1 MRSFTKLALAAALA
15 IFSSGGAIA
24 ATTSLT
30 VHVADPDGGNLP
42 GVKVAAIQWGMNGPS
57 TYTLLGLTDASG
69 NKVFNLEQQMGY
81 SIYVTSHGYSPT
93 VAEQFNDPEYNPNRS
108 FWPSDG
114 TPLTA
119 EFTLTPGLTG
129 VGKITQAFINATPNK
144 VLMGGMYNMLA
155 QLPGASGMVFTNGAG
170 AGVLEMENVPF
181 AQANTYNIGL
191 YDPELNRGI
200 GRNVMSDLGDG
211 SAEYPGVPALNY
223 PALDFNQSIP
233 PSRVETNTQPGGSS
247 AGSAAG
253 VSVEGVIHELNYT
266 TATVNHTGLGIKACV
281 SGNNWSSWANTDEN
295 GRFQLYG
302 LNPGTTYYFNVMGG
316 CSWTQNGPGACYGP
330 YSSAEYNSQ
339 DICLQ
344 NPASIN
350 TNDLLY
356 VSSDVAY
363 HSIKLVR
370 MPRSNGQIRVYVR
383 SSSGYT
389 IPNANVN
396 VNPDGTPWP
405 LFANSCDTPNDFS
418 KFTSNPGF
426 SNASAN
432 TSATGYALLDGLPS
446 GNYNVNVWTPF
457 SNSSSANGPTGFNAG
472 PDGIFGNWNAPQWQ
486 AMHCNTPGGD
496 DYRVTIDTT
505 AVPTMKIYDS
515 SGTLLN
521 LSSITYIVDAGA
533 ANTSGEVRGVLRFP
547 SAADLLSAPIMITL
561 YPQCMEGPCGS
572 GNFAVIDGS
581 GSASYP
587 YTIHVAS
594 GTDYWMNINS
604 PGWGRLQNN
613 GNNMITLQSTGTVV
627 LNMDFAPAG
636 TVSGTLYK
644 PDGTI
649 FTPAANQYIHVGMNS
664 DRGGSG
670 TQLQSDGSFELKD
683 VLSGEVRAYVS
694 AGGMGEFNYALPT
707 PAPTVTVTA
716 GSTVT
721 LNIKLVNAV
730 YVGVQLSTAMVPD
743 PSIIASDYDALIG
756 FRAIPV
762 PAGTVL
768 KGETLKEMLF
778 GKGDNDNR
786 LTFANP
792 TGMMDGGPCGN
803 SWPGGF
809 CAKSVPS
816 PAVYDFYLM
825 RSGDFGDMSS
835 STAAA
840 VAAYPHFTLLT
851 SSKNV
856 IVDSDHIVASS
867 VRPGMNGGTLA
878 DGIPVNLTPATDLS
892 GRGNAVLAGNV
903 SADNFFRETD
913 YVALNGE
920 LDDFMEYLPLVTLYG
935 SDGGFKAAGIV
946 VPPPAF
952 IQQHDQDFNIAYA
965 QGYQTFKALLDL
977 AGTFGFEIRGL
988 APSTCFTAVVTTPN
1002 YPPYQTRACT
1012 GVNNSTTTI
1021 TVDLDSAVG
1030 AGATVQGVV
1039 TSTAGVL
1046 LPNASVEL
1054 LSEGSDARTAV
1065 TNSSGAY
1072 SFLGLAPGNVKI
1084 RASIDGY
1091 ASGETE
1097 EDLTGSNTYTKNLAL
1112 TAAGGSLTGT
1122 VYSQKLPYAK
1132 VQAGAQIVAYNDTY
1146 NGTHPDSPLP
1156 LIRTKTG
1163 ADGSYTI
1170 SGLIPGD
1177 VYKVFLKVPGK
1188 YTLSVS
1194 TPAAAGVVSGVDFTM
1209 LPKPLDIEVFAKK
1222 TETDFEFT
1230 VLNPQDF
1237 KSGWVGWSASPFDGA
1252 SASTVTLTQ
1261 LSSGEMNGKIPLSA
1275 LTSGVTYVL
1284 QGVAKSYSGRQVI
1297 REILFG
1303 SDYKGNAKQQI
1314 DDAILGDDTDDGF
1327 GRKNNEV
1334 PMDRSGDD
1342 PSGIMFPPG
1351 AVQASTGSVPTCSFK
1366 GEDKDSSAVAA
1377 KVAALGADA
1386 FAGDLYT
1393 VELASVTHNENKSIE
1408 ITLAYDKS
1416 TANLDD
1422 LSVARYN
1429 DGTGKW
1435 EQLSGVAT
1443 VNPLKGTVKVKLRTL
1458 ASVLSVRPGRY
1469 QANRFDG
1476 KQYRVSAVG
1485 SSTSGTFAVV
1495 RPSIAGNAYA
1505 GSKLKVF
1512 NYPNPFNLKSKTV
1525 NNSQGAALSGTTEGT
1540 VIHVEVP
1547 AGNGGE
1553 GHVRIYTLAG
1563 ELVNDLRTNFTA
1575 GAHNYVLWAGNNKAG
1590 QPVANGVY
1598 YGVVEL
1604 AGKSPDREDAT
1615 FKMVVVK

>member
-1 MRSFTKLALAAALA
+1 
-15 IFSSGGAIA
+15 
-24 ATTSLT
+24 
-30 VHVADPDGGNLP
+30 
-42 GVKVAAIQWGMNGPS
+42 MNGPS

-69 NKVFNLEQQMGY
+69 DKVFNLEQQMGY

-93 VAEQFNDPEYNPNRS
+93 IAEQFNDPEYNPNRN
-108 FWPSDG
+108 FWPWDA
-114 TPLTA
+114 TPLSST
-119 EFTLTPGLTG
+119 FTLTPGLTG
-129 VGKITQAFINATPNK
+129 IGKITQAFTNATPSK
-144 VLMGGMYNMLA
+144 VLMGGIHNMLA
-155 QLPGASGMVFTNGAG
+155 QMPGPSGMVFTSIGG
-170 AGVLEMENVPF
+170 AGVLEIENVPF
-181 AQANTYNIGL
+181 SAANTYNIGL
-191 YDPELNRGI
+191 YDPTLNRGI

-211 SAEYPGVPALNY
+211 SAEYPGVPLLNY

-233 PSRVETNTQPGGSS
+233 PSRVETNTQPGGSGG
-247 AGSAAG
+247 GSAAG
-253 VSVEGVIHELNYT
+253 VSVEGVVHELNYT
-266 TATVNHTGLGIKACV
+266 TATVSHTGIGIKACV
-281 SGNNWSSWANTDEN
+281 SGNNWNSWANTDEN

-316 CSWTQNGPGACYGP
+316 CSWSQNGQSACYGP
-330 YSSAEYNSQ
+330 YSSAQYNAQ

-344 NPASIN
+344 NPGSIN

-363 HSIKLVR
+363 HSVKLAR
-370 MPRSNGQIRVYVR
+370 MPRSNGQMRVYVR
-383 SSSGYT
+383 SSSGYP

-396 VNPDGTPWP
+396 VSPDGSPWP
-405 LFANSCDTPNDFS
+405 LAGDSCANQNNYMMFSSTNFASS
-418 KFTSNPGF
+418 PGF
-426 SNASAN
+426 SNAGAN

-446 GNYNVNVWTPF
+446 GTYNVNIWTPF
-457 SNSSSANGPTGFNAG
+457 SSGSSNGPTGFNGG
-472 PDGIFGNWNAPQWQ
+472 PDGTFGNWNAIPWQ
-486 AMHCNTPGGD
+486 AIHCTGTGAD
-496 DYRVTIDTT
+496 DYRVMIDTT
-505 AVPTMKIYDS
+505 AVPTMKIFDS

-521 LSSITYIVDAGA
+521 LSSITYIVDAGG
-533 ANTSGEVRGVLRFP
+533 ANTSGEIRGTVRFP
-547 SAADLLSAPIMITL
+547 VEADLIGSPIMITL

-572 GNFAVIDGS
+572 GNFSVIAGS
-581 GSASYP
+581 GAASYA
-587 YTIHVAS
+587 YTINVAS

-613 GNNMITLQSTGTVV
+613 GNNMISLQSTGTVV

-649 FTPAANQYIHVGMNS
+649 FTPAANQYVHVGMNS

-683 VLSGEVRAYVS
+683 VLSGEARAYIS

-707 PAPTVTVTA
+707 PVPTVTVTA
-716 GSTVT
+716 GSTTT
-721 LNIKLVNAV
+721 LNINLVNAV

-743 PSIIASDYDALIG
+743 ASIISSDYDAIIG

-768 KGETLKEMLF
+768 KGETLKDMLF

-803 SWPGGF
+803 NWPGGF

-816 PAVYDFYLM
+816 PSVYDFYLM
-825 RSGDFGDMSS
+825 RSGDFGNMSS

-878 DGIPVNLTPATDLS
+878 DGIPVNLTPATNLS
-892 GRGNAVLAGNV
+892 GRGNSVLAGDV
-903 SADNFFRETD
+903 SADNFFREAD
-913 YVALNGE
+913 YIALNGD
-920 LDDFMEYLPLVTLYG
+920 LDDFMTYLPLVTLYG
-935 SDGGFKAAGIV
+935 ADGSFKAAGMV

-952 IQQHDQDFNIAYA
+952 IQQYDQQFNIAYA
-965 QGYQTFKALLDL
+965 QGYPAFKALLDL
-977 AGTFGFEIRGL
+977 SPSFGFEIRGL

-1039 TSTAGVL
+1039 TSTATGLV

-1054 LSEGSDARTAV
+1054 LSESDTRSAV
-1065 TNSSGAY
+1065 TDSSGAY
-1072 SFLGLAPGNVKI
+1072 SFPGLAPGTVKV

-1091 ASGETE
+1091 AYGEADQ
-1097 EDLTGSNTYTKNLAL
+1097 DLVGSNSYTRNFAL
-1112 TAAGGSLTGT
+1112 FPAGGSITGT
-1122 VYSQKLPYAK
+1122 VYSQKLPYSK

-1163 ADGSYTI
+1163 SDGTYRI
-1170 SGLIPGD
+1170 NGLIPGD
-1177 VYKVFLKVPGK
+1177 VYKVFLKVQGK
-1188 YTLSVS
+1188 YTLTVS
-1194 TPAAAGVVSGVDFTM
+1194 TPATSGIVADVDFTM

-1230 VLNPQDF
+1230 ILNPQDF
-1237 KSGWVGWSASPFDGA
+1237 KSGWVGWSASPFNGA
-1252 SASTVTLTQ
+1252 SASTVTLTN
-1261 LSSGEMNGKIPLSA
+1261 LSSGEMIGKIPLGS

-1284 QGVAKSYSGRQVI
+1284 YGAAKSYSGRQVVK
-1297 REILFG
+1297 ELLFG

-1314 DDAILGDDTDDGF
+1314 DEAILGDDSDDGF

-1334 PMDRSGDD
+1334 PLDRSGDD
-1342 PSGIMFPPG
+1342 PSGIVFPPG
-1351 AVQASTGSVPTCSFK
+1351 AVLASTGSVPTCSFK
-1366 GEDKDSSAVAA
+1366 GEDKDSASAAA
-1377 KVAALGADA
+1377 KVAALGADS

-1393 VELASVTHNENKSIE
+1393 IELASVTHNDNKSIE

-1416 TANLDD
+1416 TADLDD

-1429 DGTGKW
+1429 DSTGKW

-1443 VNPLKGTVKVKLRTL
+1443 VNPLKGTVKVKLRSL
-1458 ASVLSVRPGRY
+1458 ASVLSVRPGASRFS
-1469 QANRFDG
+1469 ANRFDG
-1476 KQYRVSAVG
+1476 KQYRVSAAG
-1485 SSTSGTFAVV
+1485 SSSTSGTFAVV

-1505 GSKLKVF
+1505 GTKLKVF
-1512 NYPNPFNLKSKTV
+1512 NYPNPFNLKTKTV
-1525 NNSQGAALSGTTEGT
+1525 NNSQGAALSGNTEGT

-1547 AGNGGE
+1547 AGNGGD

-1575 GAHNYVLWAGNNKAG
+1575 GAHNYVLWGGNNKAG

-1604 AGKSPDREDAT
+1604 AGKAPDREDAT
-1615 FKMVVVK
+1615 FKMVVIK